1 MTAASDGS
9 VSVRRSAWIVLLEWA
24 LVAMAVVCGGL
35 FVLGLIVA
43 FASHGSA
50 GLVELVGLAAGAT
63 VLRLAVGQTGLT
75 RLALIAQAADLL
87 TFALAW
93 QDGRAEAN
101 PIARWLVEAATAGFP
116 ADYWFAIVLA
126 GFTLMALKVGLA
138 ILLIGLAS
146 RIGRY
151 RMAVLVVALVAG
163 IVGAATNLLVLPW
176 ASLG

>member
-63 VLRLAVGQTGLT
+63 VLRLAVGQ
-75 RLALIAQAADLL
+75 AA
-87 TFALAW
+87 
-93 QDGRAEAN
+93 
-101 PIARWLVEAATAGFP
+101 
-116 ADYWFAIVLA
+116 
-126 GFTLMALKVGLA
+126 
-138 ILLIGLAS
+138 
-146 RIGRY
+146 
-151 RMAVLVVALVAG
+151 
-163 IVGAATNLLVLPW
+163 
-176 ASLG
+176 